1 MIRASA
7 LCKTRFTT
15 MFHERRINIKTPAEL
30 KIMREAGHINATVL
44 AKVREL
50 LQPGVTTADLNAAAE
65 EVLKSH
71 GCVSPFKGYGHPPFP
86 TSITVSINDDMVHG
100 IPHPKR
106 KLKDGDIV
114 SIDCGTVYQG
124 YVADS
129 AFSAGVG
136 QVSKEAQT
144 LLEVT
149 EAALHAGISQMR
161 KGRRTGDVSAA
172 IQKYVE
178 GHGLHVTREYTG
190 HGVGKDMHEGPQV
203 PNYGAAGSGL
213 VLKPGMTIALEPM
226 VLVGTYETRV
236 LPDKWTVVS
245 ADGSLTAHFEHT
257 VAVTEGE
264 PQILTVL

>member
-1 MIRASA
+1 
-7 LCKTRFTT
+7 
-15 MFHERRINIKTPAEL
+15 MFHERQINLKTSAEL
-30 KIMREAGHINATVL
+30 KIMREAGHINASVH
-44 AKVREL
+44 AKLKEL

-86 TSITVSINDDMVHG
+86 ASITVSINDEMVHG
-100 IPHPKR
+100 IPNSKR
-106 KLKDGDIV
+106 KLKEGDVV
-114 SIDCGTVYQG
+114 SLDCGTVYQG

-136 QVSKEAQT
+136 QISQEAQT

-149 EAALHAGISQMR
+149 EAALYAGIAKMR
-161 KGRRTGDVSAA
+161 KGNRTGDVSAA

-178 GHGLHVTREYTG
+178 SHGLHVTREYTG
-190 HGVGKDMHEGPQV
+190 HGVGKSMHEGPQV
-203 PNYGAAGSGL
+203 PNYGMAGTGL

>member
-1 MIRASA
+1 
-7 LCKTRFTT
+7 
-15 MFHERRINIKTPAEL
+15 MFHERQINIKTPAEI
-30 KIMREAGHINATVL
+30 KIMREAGRINATVL
-44 AKVREL
+44 AKVKEL

-86 TSITVSINDDMVHG
+86 ASITVSINDEMVHG
-100 IPHPKR
+100 IPNSRR

-136 QVSKEAQT
+136 QVSQEAQT

-149 EAALHAGISQMR
+149 EAALLAGIEQMR
-161 KGRRTGDVSAA
+161 KGRRTGDISAA

-178 GHGLHVTREYTG
+178 NHGMHVTREYTG
-190 HGVGKDMHEGPQV
+190 HGVGKDMHEGPQM
-203 PNYGAAGSGL
+203 PNYGAAGTGL
-213 VLKPGMTIALEPM
+213 PLKPGMTIALEPM
-226 VLVGTYETRV
+226 VLVGTFETRV

>member
-1 MIRASA
+1 
-7 LCKTRFTT
+7 
-15 MFHERRINIKTPAEL
+15 
-30 KIMREAGHINATVL
+30 MREAGRINASVH
-44 AKVREL
+44 ARVREL

-86 TSITVSINDDMVHG
+86 ASITVSINDEMVHG

-106 KLKDGDIV
+106 KLREGDIV
-114 SIDCGTVYQG
+114 SVDCGTVHRG
-124 YVADS
+124 FVADS
-129 AFSAGVG
+129 AFTAPVG
-136 QVSKEAQT
+136 EVSPTAKK

-149 EAALHAGISQMR
+149 ERALYVGIEQMR
-161 KGRRTGDVSAA
+161 KGRRTGDISAA
-172 IQKYVE
+172 IQKFVE
-178 GHGLHVTREYTG
+178 SHGMHVTREYTG

-203 PNYGAAGSGL
+203 PNIGIAGTGIP
-213 VLKPGMTIALEPM
+213 LKPGMTIALEPM
-226 VLVGTYETRV
+226 VLVGTFETRV

-257 VAVTEGE
+257 IAVTEGE